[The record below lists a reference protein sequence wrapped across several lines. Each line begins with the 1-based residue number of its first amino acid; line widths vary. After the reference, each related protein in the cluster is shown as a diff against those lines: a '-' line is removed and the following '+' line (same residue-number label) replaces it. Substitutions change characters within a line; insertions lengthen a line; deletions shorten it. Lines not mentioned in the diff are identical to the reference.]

1 MPEPC
6 RAAPYIAPPGFW
18 AEVRRACDDH
28 GALLIFDEIP
38 TGLGK
43 TGRLFASEHDAVVP
57 DITVIGKSLGGGM
70 LPLAAVLARAALATL
85 DVIEDEGL
93 VENAPRVRGPTLWP
107 RLGALKARHAVI
119 GDARGRW
126 W

>member
-1 MPEPC
+1 M
-6 RAAPYIAPPGFW
+6 
-18 AEVRRACDDH
+18 RRACDDH

-93 VENAPRVRGPTLWP
+93 VENAARQGAHALA